1 VDDQQLIERIRAGD
15 PSAERALYDGHVDRL
30 YRLVFRYV
38 GEPDVAEDCV
48 QETFIR
54 AFDKLG
60 DFRGDSA
67 LGTWLGA
74 IAIST
79 ALNALRKRKRASG
92 REAVWEEAETV
103 AAPRVPGVEPDLKT
117 RLHEEIDRL
126 PEGYRMV
133 FLLHDVEGYT
143 HEEIAALMQRTASF
157 SKSQLARGSRRL
169 RQLLEP
175 QDAARGTT
183 TAAGGLFE
191 VRHA

>member
-103 AAPRVPGVEPDLKT
+103 AAPRVPGMDPDLKT

-133 FLLHDVEGYT
+133 FLLHDVRAT
-143 HEEIAALMQRTASF
+143 RTRRSAPCSACRAVPRRRN
-157 SKSQLARGSRRL
+157 SSGLGPGCGNGSRNS
-169 RQLLEP
+169 
-175 QDAARGTT
+175 
-183 TAAGGLFE
+183 
-191 VRHA
+191 

>member
-1 VDDQQLIERIRAGD
+1 MDDQQLIDRIRAGD
-15 PSAERALYDGHVDRL
+15 PSAERALYDGHVDRV

-103 AAPRVPGVEPDLKT
+103 AAPRVPGVDPDLKT

-143 HEEIAALMQRTASF
+143 HEEIGTMLGVQSGT
-157 SKSQLARGSRRL
+157 SKAQLFRARARL
-169 RQLLEP
+169 RERLAE
-175 QDAARGTT
+175 
-183 TAAGGLFE
+183 F
-191 VRHA
+191 VRD